1 METALKKKKFLTR
14 RNIIIGAVALVLVV
28 VAAGVGMS
36 RGQPRDGIP
45 VTTAVVEQIPL
56 GESVF
61 TTGRVQLA
69 DKQELYAYSSKLVR
83 QILVKPGDPV
93 KKGQVLGYL
102 DSGEE
107 ENRLKEA
114 EAGLALQQAEYD
126 KAMRPRAGDIEA
138 RQADYNRFL
147 IAYENAGK
155 KLERTTYL
163 FEQGAVSALEL
174 ENAQEEYAAAGAQH
188 AQARLE
194 LDQLVNGPT
203 GPDRT
208 ALTARVEQTRAGVEI
223 AGQNLAKCVLTADRD
238 GTVLTVEAAAGDLVP
253 AGARLITVGDV
264 TRLEVTA
271 GVGES
276 DSGRLKPGQQ
286 VVIVSAALPDR
297 ELAGTVAE
305 VAGAAVVKETSN
317 GQQVEVPL
325 KVTIKPGAEGIRPGY
340 TVDLKIIT
348 VPERTVLA
356 LPYEAILD
364 GDGGKQVFVVRDGL
378 AQTRP
383 ITTGLA
389 GDLFVEVLEGL
400 QEGERVILS
409 PGPEIA
415 DAERDVKVREIEQP
429 GGAGRVRL

>member
-1 METALKKKKFLTR
+1 METARKKKKILTR
-14 RNIIIGAVALVLVV
+14 RNIIIGAVLLVLVV
-28 VAAGVGMS
+28 AFWVGMS
-36 RGQPRDGIP
+36 RGQSRDGIP
-45 VTTAVVEQIPL
+45 VTTVAVEQIPL

-83 QILVKPGDPV
+83 EIKVKPGDAV

-102 DSGEE
+102 ESGEE
-107 ENRLKEA
+107 EIRLKEA

-126 KAMRPRAGDIEA
+126 KAMRPQSGDIEA
-138 RQADYNRFL
+138 GQADYNSFL

-163 FEQGAVSALEL
+163 FEQGAVSALER
-174 ENAQEEYAAAGAQH
+174 ESAREEYAAAGAQH
-188 AQARLE
+188 AQAKLE
-194 LDQLVNGPT
+194 LDQLVNGLS

-208 ALTARVEQTRAGVEI
+208 ALTARVEQSRAVVEI
-223 AGQNLAKCVLTADRD
+223 ARENLAKCILTADRD

-253 AGARLITVGDV
+253 SGARLITVGDV
-264 TRLEVTA
+264 AKLEVVA

-276 DSGRLKPGQQ
+276 DSGRLEPGQQ
-286 VVIVSAALPDR
+286 VIIVSAALPERDF
-297 ELAGTVAE
+297 AGMVAE

-325 KVTIKPGAEGIRPGY
+325 KVSVNPGAEGIRPGY

-364 GDGGKQVFVVRDGL
+364 GEQGKHVFVVQDGL
-378 AQTRP
+378 AQARP
-383 ITTGLA
+383 VTTGLT

-400 QEGERVILS
+400 QEGDVVILS
-409 PGPEIA
+409 PGPEIT
-415 DAERDVKVREIEQP
+415 DAEQDVKVRAIEQP
-429 GGAGRVRL
+429 GGSGRVRL